1 MVEKIYSKLI
11 MNTTIYNPANKRKD
25 QLIEEFVV
33 RTKLFDSIMSDVKT
47 TDIKYPGQHYLLIG
61 QRGSGKT
68 TLIHRIKYAIE
79 DDKELS
85 NLIPMTLGE
94 EQYGI
99 SELIN
104 LWEKISEILEDYY
117 GFSNLYNE
125 IEDEINKSNSEENCF
140 EILVKSLKN
149 RNKVLVLFIDNF
161 GDLLKKFS
169 DLEIKRLR
177 EILMTCSSLRLI
189 AASPVLIEQIL
200 DYQKP
205 LFEFFKTIPLKG
217 LNNEEIKNLLLKLSE
232 LDNSVK
238 QINHIIEH
246 NPERIEILRIL
257 TGGVTR
263 TIVSLYKIFVDNV
276 GGSSIKD
283 LQLTLDAVTPL
294 YKHRMDDLPKNQ
306 QKIVDIVAKSWD
318 ATSVKSIAKNS
329 RIESKIVSAQLRYLE
344 KSQII
349 EKIQTGK
356 KNHLY
361 QIKERFFN
369 IWYLMRYGRKY
380 DKKRVIWLVRFLESW
395 CSKEELEKR
404 VSSHIHSLN
413 NGEYDDAAAI
423 LLGEAYLGCKTIDIN
438 LKKELVLKSKEIL
451 PENLTVGM
459 SISDSDLYS
468 SAFKFYLNEDY
479 ESALKI
485 ALEISKKD
493 KIYGFIAN
501 AFYQIDDLENALKYS
516 DLLMDSGKEIDNI
529 DYGLRGSI
537 FHKLGENEKAIKE
550 YKEAIDKGAKEAIG
564 DLGFLYLQMDNYDLA
579 EEYLL
584 EGIKHDDSKSKSS
597 HFLGH
602 LYAIKNSKNKAI
614 KYYKQAIKLGDN
626 RANLCL
632 ARLYDD
638 NDDFDNAI
646 IYFKKALKYF
656 PEESSI
662 DLAITLLEQDS
673 ENKEAEKLL
682 KSIKDSNDPKIQ
694 FLIAQVYDIYAENYS
709 KAKLHYNKSIKLGN
723 KKAIH
728 KLAHV
733 YESMGDFKNAEKYFL
748 KSYEEIEDYD
758 ALVCLSE
765 LYLDSNEFKEKA
777 LNHIKLANENIKFNT
792 LKNLL
797 FAKVLLWND
806 EIEKSLEI
814 INPILDSFEDNE
826 DSEDFQYELND
837 IIEYFIE
844 LISVGYYN
852 IVYDLLNKYQLI
864 DKFKPIYFTLMHY
877 MKDEFPDEYLKMGEE
892 LKEVVEEIIDDIEN
906 KKK

>member
-1 MVEKIYSKLI
+1 

-33 RTKLFDSIMSDVKT
+33 RTRLFESIMSDIKT
-47 TDIKYPGQHYLLIG
+47 TDNKYPGQHYLLIG

-68 TLIHRIKYAIE
+68 TLIHRVKYAIE

-85 NLIPMTLGE
+85 NLIPMALGE

-99 SELIN
+99 SELLN
-104 LWEKISEILEDYY
+104 LWEKIGEILEDYY
-117 GFSNLYNE
+117 GFSHLSDE
-125 IEDEINKSNSEENCF
+125 IENEINKSNSEENCF
-140 EILVKSLKN
+140 DILIDSLKN
-149 RNKVLVLFIDNF
+149 KKKILVLFIDNF

-177 EILMTCSSLRLI
+177 EILMTCSSIRLI

-217 LNNEEIKNLLLKLSE
+217 LNNEEIKILLLKLSE
-232 LDNSVK
+232 LDDSVD
-238 QINHIIEH
+238 QINHIIEK

-318 ATSVKSIAKNS
+318 ATSVKNIAKNS

-349 EKIQTGK
+349 EKIHTGK

-423 LLGEAYLGCKTIDIN
+423 LLGEAYLSCKTIDIK
-438 LKKELVLKSKEIL
+438 LKKELVLRSKEIL
-451 PENLTVGM
+451 PENLTEGM
-459 SISDSDLYS
+459 SISDSDLYF
-468 SAFKFYLNEDY
+468 SAFNYYLNEDY
-479 ESALKI
+479 EAAIKI

-493 KIYGFIAN
+493 RIYGFISN
-501 AFYQIDDLENALKYS
+501 SFYQIDDLDNALKYS
-516 DLLMDSGKEIDNI
+516 NLLMESETEIENV

-537 FHKLGENEKAIKE
+537 YHKLGESEKAIKE
-550 YKEAIDKGAKEAIG
+550 YKEAINKGSNEALG
-564 DLGFLYLQMDNYDLA
+564 DLGFLYLQIDEFDLA

-584 EGIKHDDSKSKSS
+584 KGLKHDESKMKSS

-602 LYAIKNSKNKAI
+602 LYSIKNSKKKAI
-614 KYYKQAIKLGDN
+614 KYYKVAIRLGDK

-632 ARLYDD
+632 ARLYDE
-638 NDDFDNAI
+638 NNDFDNAK
-646 IYFKKALKYF
+646 IYFKKALEYY

-662 DLAITLLEQDS
+662 DLATILFEKDS
-673 ENKEAEKLL
+673 KSKEAEKLL
-682 KSIKDSNDPKIQ
+682 KSIKDIENSQIQ
-694 FLIAQVYDIYAENYS
+694 FSIAKVYDVYAENYS

-723 KKAIH
+723 KEAIH

-733 YESMGDFKNAEKYFL
+733 YENMGDFKNAEKYFL
-748 KSYEEIEDYD
+748 KSYEINEDYD

-765 LYLDSNEFKEKA
+765 LYLDANEFKEKA
-777 LNHIKLANENIKFNT
+777 LSHIKLANKNIKFNS
-792 LKNLL
+792 LKKLL
-797 FAKVLLWND
+797 YAKVLLWNN
-806 EIEKSLEI
+806 EIETSLEV
-814 INPILDSFEDNE
+814 INPILSAFEDDENN
-826 DSEDFQYELND
+826 EDFQYEFND

-844 LISVGYYN
+844 LISIGYYN
-852 IVYDLLNKYQLI
+852 IVYDLLNKHQII
-864 DKFKPIYFTLMHY
+864 DMFKPIYFTLMHY

-892 LKEVVEEIIDDIEN
+892 IKEVVDEIINDIEN